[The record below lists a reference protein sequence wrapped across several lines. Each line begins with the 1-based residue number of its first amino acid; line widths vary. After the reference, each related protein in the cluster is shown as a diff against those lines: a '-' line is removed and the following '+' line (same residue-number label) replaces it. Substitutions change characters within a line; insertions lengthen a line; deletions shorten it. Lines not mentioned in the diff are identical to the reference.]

1 MKKRIEIEI
10 ETDLKFCGINKVVF
24 APMFGLNTVMTRPGF
39 RGLHLDKSAKLEK
52 ITSNKLILNTHFKLP
67 LASI

>member
-1 MKKRIEIEI
+1 
-10 ETDLKFCGINKVVF
+10 
-24 APMFGLNTVMTRPGF
+24 MFGLNTVMTRPGF

>member
-1 MKKRIEIEI
+1 MKEIGI
-10 ETDLKFCGINKVVF
+10 DLKIFEISKIVF
-24 APMFGLNTVMTRPGF
+24 APMFGLNTVMTRLGF

>member
-1 MKKRIEIEI
+1 MGI
-10 ETDLKFCGINKVVF
+10 DLKIFEITKVVF
-24 APMFGLNTVMTRPGF
+24 ALMFGLNTVMTRLGF

>member
-1 MKKRIEIEI
+1 MKIFEI
-10 ETDLKFCGINKVVF
+10 TKVVF
-24 APMFGLNTVMTRPGF
+24 ALMFGLNTVMTRLGF

-52 ITSNKLILNTHFKLP
+52 ITSNKLILNKHFKLP